1 MKSFLFL
8 IFLQI
13 SRAMMDNLEDLRI
26 IDALL
31 QEYDRRATPTNKMGR
46 LGILKNLQISQI
58 KLARLNNKLWW
69 LLAIH
74 SLSCQPSIM
83 DEQYKQT
90 TWAGF
95 TFYGLVGFDLIFK
108 SWEWVCHCFYWFWIF
123 SALKSQEFRIDT
135 NLIEPLIMLEK
146 QPW

>member
-46 LGILKNLQISQI
+46 FLAFKRIVVIYGISV
-58 KLARLNNKLWW
+58 
-69 LLAIH
+69 
-74 SLSCQPSIM
+74 
-83 DEQYKQT
+83 
-90 TWAGF
+90 F
-95 TFYGLVGFDLIFK
+95 V
-108 SWEWVCHCFYWFWIF
+108 
-123 SALKSQEFRIDT
+123 
-135 NLIEPLIMLEK
+135 
-146 QPW
+146 